1 MQLTLETEEAQIV
14 REVLAQCLIDL
25 RGEIGKTDS
34 YGVRQELHQRERVLQ
49 KVIAQI
55 EQQR

>member
-14 REVLAQCLIDL
+14 REVLAQYLIDL

-34 YGVRQELHQRERVLQ
+34 YAVRQELHQRERALQ

-55 EQQR
+55 DQQR